1 METKDLYIHPTAD
14 VHLNAQI
21 GEGTKIWNWV
31 QVREGAVIGRLCIL
45 SKGVYIDK
53 DVQIGDFVKIQN
65 NATVYSGV
73 TIEDGVFIGPHV
85 CFTND
90 LYPRAVNERFE
101 PASEEDWQKIQTLVE
116 RGASIG
122 ANSTILAGRT
132 IGEYA
137 LIGAGSV
144 VTKDIPEYILAVGN
158 PARAVGEVDKRGRLV
173 SNRKNF

>member
-1 METKDLYIHPTAD
+1 MSETNVVIHPTAD
-14 VHLNAQI
+14 VSPEAFI

-31 QVREGAVIGRLCIL
+31 QVREGAHIGRLCVL

-53 DVQIGDFVKIQN
+53 DVMIGDMVKIQN
-65 NATVYSGV
+65 NVSVFHGV

-90 LYPRAVNERFE
+90 LRPRAITAEFE
-101 PASEEDWQKIQTLVE
+101 LATEEDWVLAETMVE

-122 ANSTILAGRT
+122 ANSTIIAGHK
-132 IGEYA
+132 IGEFA

-144 VTKDIPEYILAVGN
+144 VTKDIPPYTLAHGN
-158 PARAVGEVDKRGRLV
+158 PARVVGRVDVKG
-173 SNRKNF
+173 K